1 VYICIVK
8 QLKQSKMRTAT
19 LVHVETGVEY
29 YQNESLFSPTAEQ
42 KLLWALFGT
51 PEGITRM
58 EQTFETEIDEFTC
71 YTKREIEARVNENL
85 KNGLYNFL
93 PAMGVN
99 QNVELRWG
107 N

>member
-1 VYICIVK
+1 MK
-8 QLKQSKMRTAT
+8 TAT
-19 LVHVETGVEY
+19 LVHVEIGVEY
-29 YQNESLFSPTAEQ
+29 HKDGELHPITPTPEQ
-42 KLLWALFGT
+42 KLLWSLFGT
-51 PEGITRM
+51 PEGITRV
-58 EQTFETEIDEFTC
+58 EQTFETKIDEFKGF
-71 YTKREIEARVNENL
+71 TKREIEARVNENF

>member
-1 VYICIVK
+1 MK
-8 QLKQSKMRTAT
+8 TAT

-29 YQNESLFSPTAEQ
+29 YKEGELHSITPSAEQ
-42 KLLWALFGT
+42 KLLWSLFGT
-51 PEGITRM
+51 PEGITRV
-58 EQTFETEIDEFTC
+58 EQTFETVIDEFKGF
-71 YTKREIEARVNENL
+71 TKREIEARVNENF

-107 N
+107 F

>member
-1 VYICIVK
+1 
-8 QLKQSKMRTAT
+8 MRTAT

-29 YQNESLFSPTAEQ
+29 YKEGELHPITPTAEQ

-51 PEGITRM
+51 PEGIIRI
-58 EQTFETEIDEFTC
+58 EQDFETEIDEFAG
-71 YTKREIEARVNENL
+71 YTKREIESRVNENF
-85 KNGLYNFL
+85 KNGVYNFL